1 MLDLKNAGLTELLND
16 FCTLTDMKLCI
27 FDTDYQECASTPIK
41 LYPFCARMRKI
52 EEFDSRCRSCD
63 EAHMQICRRS
73 RKPLQYQCHA
83 GLTEY
88 LAPLYY
94 EGVIVAF
101 VCIGQATY
109 GMDAEFDKIAQYA
122 AQFGICKEECH
133 ELYDMQ
139 IHYAPRT
146 IQAACRILDACISH
160 IYHQRMLEVRNL
172 DTAQQIEKYI
182 NDNIAWDLSIEHL
195 CAHFSVSRAE
205 LYQIFHMSFN
215 SSVADYIRSKRI
227 SMAEQMIR
235 TTALQIS
242 EIASNVGFYDYNYF
256 SKVFHRKFGC
266 SPREYRKKLES
277 GSEAAD
283 KK

>member
-160 IYHQRMLEVRNL
+160 IYHQRMLEVRSL
-172 DTAQQIEKYI
+172 DTAQQIENTSTTTSPGI
-182 NDNIAWDLSIEHL
+182 CPSSTCARIFPSRAPSSISSSTR
-195 CAHFSVSRAE
+195 ASIPPSPTISAASVSPWPSR
-205 LYQIFHMSFN
+205 
-215 SSVADYIRSKRI
+215 
-227 SMAEQMIR
+227 
-235 TTALQIS
+235 
-242 EIASNVGFYDYNYF
+242 
-256 SKVFHRKFGC
+256 
-266 SPREYRKKLES
+266 
-277 GSEAAD
+277 
-283 KK
+283 

>member
-133 ELYDMQ
+133 
-139 IHYAPRT
+139 
-146 IQAACRILDACISH
+146 
-160 IYHQRMLEVRNL
+160 
-172 DTAQQIEKYI
+172 
-182 NDNIAWDLSIEHL
+182 
-195 CAHFSVSRAE
+195 
-205 LYQIFHMSFN
+205 
-215 SSVADYIRSKRI
+215 
-227 SMAEQMIR
+227 
-235 TTALQIS
+235 
-242 EIASNVGFYDYNYF
+242 
-256 SKVFHRKFGC
+256 
-266 SPREYRKKLES
+266 
-277 GSEAAD
+277 
-283 KK
+283 